1 MPPHVHSIGVVRFL
15 EDGGVCMAD
24 PKVRRKVIMTQARG
38 QVTLPSEFRDALG
51 IGVDS
56 LLSISLV
63 GDHLEIAPL
72 SQGNTPLRRYTD
84 EEITKFLEDDR
95 LDEQTA
101 QRVKL
106 LLDGGAI

>member
-1 MPPHVHSIGVVRFL
+1 MT
-15 EDGGVCMAD
+15 DA
-24 PKVRRKVIMTQARG
+24 KVRRKLVMTQARG

-51 IGVDS
+51 IGIDS

-72 SQGNTPLRRYTD
+72 SQGNIPLRRYTD
-84 EEITKFLEDDR
+84 EEVTKFLEDDR

-101 QRVKL
+101 QRVRQL
-106 LLDGGAI
+106 LERGAI